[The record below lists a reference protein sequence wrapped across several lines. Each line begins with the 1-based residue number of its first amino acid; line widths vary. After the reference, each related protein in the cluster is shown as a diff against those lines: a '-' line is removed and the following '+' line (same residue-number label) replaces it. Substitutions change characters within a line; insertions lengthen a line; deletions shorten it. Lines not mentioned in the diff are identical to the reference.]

1 MKIRMNIE
9 DLTLR
14 GQLSKLKCGYGDNT
28 SWVSLSDKEL
38 KEDFLKTL
46 NYYKENKKKLN
57 KEEKEYLEMLE
68 QVKLKVYGNKEMN
81 K

>member
-14 GQLSKLKCGYGDNT
+14 GQLAKLKYGYGNDT
-28 SWVSLSDKEL
+28 GWVSLSDKEL
-38 KEDFLKTL
+38 KEDFFKTL
-46 NYYKENKKKLN
+46 NYYKENEKKLN

-68 QVKLKVYGNKEMN
+68 QVKLKVYSNKEMT

>member
-1 MKIRMNIE
+1 MKIKMNIE

-14 GQLSKLKCGYGDNT
+14 GQLSKLKGGYGDDT
-28 SWVSLSDKEL
+28 SWVSLSNKEL

>member
-1 MKIRMNIE
+1 MEIKMNIE

-14 GQLSKLKCGYGDNT
+14 GQLSKLKGGYGDDT
-28 SWVSLSDKEL
+28 SWASLSDKEL

-46 NYYKENKKKLN
+46 NYYEEQKPHLGKQEKIYLKLL
-57 KEEKEYLEMLE
+57 EE
-68 QVKLKVYGNKEMN
+68 VKLKVYGNKEMN

>member
-46 NYYKENKKKLN
+46 NYYKERKQYLN
-57 KEEKEYLEMLE
+57 FDEKQYLQELE
-68 QVKLKVYGNKEMN
+68 KVNSKVYGKR

>member
-1 MKIRMNIE
+1 MKIKMNIE

-14 GQLSKLKCGYGDNT
+14 GQLSKLKGGYGDDT

-68 QVKLKVYGNKEMN
+68 QVKLKVYGDKEMN

>member
-1 MKIRMNIE
+1 MKIKMNIE

-14 GQLSKLKCGYGDNT
+14 GQLSKLKGGYGDDT
-28 SWVSLSDKEL
+28 SWVSLSDREL

-46 NYYKENKKKLN
+46 NYYQEQAKYLSKR
-57 KEEKEYLEMLE
+57 EKEYLKELE
-68 QVKLKVYGNKEMN
+68 NVKTIVYGNKEMN

>member
-1 MKIRMNIE
+1 MKIKMNIE

-14 GQLSKLKCGYGDNT
+14 GQLSKLKGGYGDDT

-46 NYYKENKKKLN
+46 NYYEEQKSHLGKQEKIYLKLL
-57 KEEKEYLEMLE
+57 EE
-68 QVKLKVYGNKEMN
+68 VKLKVYGNKEVS